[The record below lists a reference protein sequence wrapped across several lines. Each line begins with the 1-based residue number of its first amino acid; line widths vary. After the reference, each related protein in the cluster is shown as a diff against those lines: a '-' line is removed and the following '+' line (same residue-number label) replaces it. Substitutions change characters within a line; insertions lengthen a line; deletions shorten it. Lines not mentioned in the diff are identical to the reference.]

1 MEDIQIRKE
10 QGCFR
15 MRKSPAYNPRGE
27 KDLADPAS
35 GPIG

>member
-15 MRKSPAYNPRGE
+15 MRKSPAYSPRGE
-27 KDLADPAS
+27 RDLADPAA
-35 GPIG
+35 GPTD